1 VVRIVNQRVSQV
13 REGRSGNIVTLKLW
27 VGYYEGTE
35 QRCSWGDDGRYS
47 PVAKEHV
54 LDIVGRARRG

>member
-1 VVRIVNQRVSQV
+1 MVQIVNLRSSEV
-13 REGRSGNIVTLKLW
+13 RKGRSGNIITLKLW

-47 PVAKEHV
+47 PVAKEHP
-54 LDIVGRARRG
+54 LDIVGRPRR